1 MRHISKLRQFIL
13 FSIVLVLV
21 FAIMPPQKTNAAST
35 LFCELNFIL
44 YGGCADVCS
53 SVNAGSAS
61 GQVVTS
67 GDGGGC
73 GGTAE
78 QNKEQIWNF
87 LRSKGLSEEAAAG
100 IMGNMEQESGF
111 MPTADNAKTMGFSDS
126 SGRGCRGIVQW
137 CHERNTQLDSF
148 AAERGKSWDCLGVQL
163 EYMWYEMT
171 ETEQGNRNG
180 NGDVLEIP
188 LADALNGGDF
198 SRKSNY
204 TGSGA
209 ANAATIFHDYF
220 ERANTATGEHLGRA
234 DRAEEI
240 YTEFTGKAPTDIS
253 EDSSSSTSECV
264 GATYTGGIPS
274 EECEALIAQY
284 RSLVAEGKITYY
296 GEGNRAFVEKDLQN
310 CTTDQ
315 IQCGTGGMGGVHP
328 KILRATVAAAANSG
342 SSTLQQWNFNTGH
355 ACDGLNHP
363 RGMAIDIYC
372 LGNNPNG
379 VGASEDCNKLFKY
392 FYDNHGE
399 LGLTELIWQWP
410 PSGYDCGDPKIS
422 CDIAGHRDHIH
433 IGTQVK

>member
-1 MRHISKLRQFIL
+1 MLRKLAI
-13 FSIVLVLV
+13 
-21 FAIMPPQKTNAAST
+21 FAIIPALVSSVFVGAEPTRVSAAST
-35 LFCELNFIL
+35 LFCELNSIL
-44 YGGCADVCS
+44 YGGCIDPC
-53 SVNAGSAS
+53 SAS
-61 GQVVTS
+61 GNTS
-67 GDGGGC
+67 SGGRVINSGGDGGGC
-73 GGTAE
+73 GGTKE

-209 ANAATIFHDYF
+209 ANAAAIFHDYF
-220 ERANTATGEHLGRA
+220 ERANTAKGEHLGRS

-240 YTEFTGKAPTDIS
+240 YTEFTGKAPVGIS
-253 EDSSSSTSECV
+253 EEASNSATNECAS
-264 GATYTGGIPS
+264 GNIYTGEIPS
-274 EECEALIAQY
+274 EECAALIAQY
-284 RSLVAEGKITYY
+284 RSLVADGKITYY

-310 CTTDQ
+310 CTTNQ
-315 IQCGTGGMGGVHP
+315 IQCGTGGLGGVHP
-328 KILRATVAAAANSG
+328 RILRATVSAAANSG
-342 SSTLQQWNFNTGH
+342 ASTLQQWNFNTGH

-372 LGNNPNG
+372 LGNNSSG
-379 VGASEDCNKLFKY
+379 QGASDDCNKLFRY
-392 FYDNHGE
+392 FYVNYSE
-399 LGLTELIWQWP
+399 LGLTELIWQYP
-410 PSGYDCGDPKIS
+410 PAEYSCSDPIIS
-422 CDIAGHRDHIH
+422 CNVPGHTDHIH
-433 IGTQVK
+433 IGTRV